1 MEPQVKLVIRY
12 LSLVA
17 MGLLLALNGCS
28 DRAGGRLAVQGEVT
42 LDGQP
47 LGRGSIS
54 FRPAAG
60 TTGPTAGAKIVDGRF
75 SIPPGKSLFAGKY
88 RVEITA
94 TRKTGQQVKDPTFG
108 AMVDQVAQYLP
119 GRYNRSSELA
129 AEVKPAGSN
138 DFKFDLTSGQAHSA
152 APTR

>member
-1 MEPQVKLVIRY
+1 MKLIVRCP
-12 LSLVA
+12 SLVA

-28 DRAGGRLAVQGEVT
+28 DHAGGRLAVQGEVT

-119 GRYNRSSELA
+119 GRYNRSSELT
-129 AEVKPAGSN
+129 AEVKPAGPN
-138 DFKFDLTSGQAHSA
+138 DFKFDLTSGQAHA
-152 APTR
+152 ADPAR

>member
-1 MEPQVKLVIRY
+1 
-12 LSLVA
+12 

-28 DRAGGRLAVQGEVT
+28 DHAGGRLAVQGTVR

-94 TRKTGQQVKDPTFG
+94 TRKTGKQVKDPTFG

-119 GRYNRSSELA
+119 GKYNRSSELA
-129 AEVKPAGSN
+129 AEVKPGGPN
-138 DFKFDLTSGQAHSA
+138 YFKFDLTSGQAHSA